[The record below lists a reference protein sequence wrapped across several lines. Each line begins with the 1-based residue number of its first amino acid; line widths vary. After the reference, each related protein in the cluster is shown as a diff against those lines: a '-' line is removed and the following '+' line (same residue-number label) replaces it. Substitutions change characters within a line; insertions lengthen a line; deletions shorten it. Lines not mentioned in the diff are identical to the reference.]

1 MDDNKFR
8 EKIYNPYIDLWKI
21 IKLLQHCSSN
31 SGDWNLYAREYQR
44 FVNEHGNTSYGS
56 HLAACLL
63 NVADDI
69 KEMNNHEV

>member
-1 MDDNKFR
+1 MTDDRFR

-31 SGDWNLYAREYQR
+31 SGDWDLYAKEYQR
-44 FVNEHGNTSYGS
+44 FVSEYGNTSYGS

-69 KEMNNHEV
+69 KEMNNHEM